1 MPLLDTAGLPRAHLR
16 TVLLLLLSAASS
28 HGYDL
33 LEEARHLGLRTA
45 EAAGVYRTLRIL
57 EHEDLVT
64 SWWEPSQSGPA
75 RRTYSITPAGELAL
89 AEGIQDLEG
98 LRRAL
103 NHVLTNY
110 RNLNRDT

>member
-33 LEEARHLGLRTA
+33 LEETRHLGMRTA
-45 EAAGVYRTLRIL
+45 EAAGVYRTLRVL

-64 SWWEPSQSGPA
+64 SWGSHHSRVRPAARTRSRRRENLRWRRGSKTSKASG
-75 RRTYSITPAGELAL
+75 
-89 AEGIQDLEG
+89 G
-98 LRRAL
+98 L
-103 NHVLTNY
+103 
-110 RNLNRDT
+110 